1 MEIISLSTLA
11 SKAEISTALF
21 EGEEP
26 TNIIYLWQMI
36 PIQEATINGFT
47 FQYETWERKS
57 SIILKSLTM

>member
-21 EGEEP
+21 EDEEP
-26 TNIIYLWQMI
+26 TNIICLWPMI

-47 FQYETWERKS
+47 FQYETWERK
-57 SIILKSLTM
+57 